1 MMTIIIL
8 DSIAMAAIL
17 ALLVTII
24 VDHKHDSEIN
34 NYTEEE
40 VEMKDVHYYICESI
54 DNKRKV
60 YIAISKE
67 DITKE
72 IPARKFA
79 NNKYFKT
86 KDENLESTIGYI
98 FEGNLYFGLM
108 ADSIKGEKVWMI
120 SRRDKKKESK

>member
-34 NYTEEE
+34 NYTEE

-54 DNKRKV
+54 ENKRKV

-108 ADSIKGEKVWMI
+108 ADNIKGEKVWMI